1 MSTDVKLEEKPATRS
16 AAKPAGKRKAKIA
29 RLHHV
34 TLRVPD
40 LDKAVAQ
47 WTNTFGEPP
56 ERYDLKEEWGYKMAF
71 FNAGNCHIVLFQDFG
86 HVSINET
93 HDRVM
98 KESGPTDYGF
108 FHMAF
113 HTEDID
119 GMVKEMGEAGVD
131 VWDKQPQVEGY
142 GGSRYS
148 WLNPKDTADTL
159 VHLYEAKW

>member
-1 MSTDVKLEEKPATRS
+1 MSTDVKVEKKPAT
-16 AAKPAGKRKAKIA
+16 KRKAKIA

-71 FNAGNCHIVLFQDFG
+71 FNAGNCYIVLFQDFG

-98 KESGPTDYGF
+98 KVSGPTDYGF

-119 GMVKEMGEAGVD
+119 TMVKEMGEAGVN
-131 VWDKQPQVEGY
+131 VWDKKPQVEGY

-148 WLNPKDTADTL
+148 WLDPKDTADTL